1 MCFGGGGGG
10 GGSAPDNSMNAPG
23 TQEAINAARDAAT
36 AAEQAKTGAR
46 STFNDQLAAAIAGAG
61 GTGSNYFKARGL
73 NPGDTGDINQIIQSI
88 TRQVPDLDTNPAQ
101 YFSDDA
107 FASGVDKL
115 QTANR
120 QGQTAKVNTMF
131 APGFENNLIPQSAAD
146 PILASI
152 LGDQQK
158 TAQTTLDFNK
168 ARGLLNDAG
177 YTAANTA
184 LGQQGSAGRATLA
197 GIGNSVLG
205 VDRSHLTDIRGQA
218 GDAASSYNFG
228 QPEPDFSSYYGRAQ
242 STAASDLSN
251 LEGSIRGAV
260 GNTNLFDPATALQKG
275 GIMQGPINLTT
286 AVPGTGAGGPIQKPA
301 TDPSRSLGNT
311 GAF

>member
-1 MCFGGGGGG
+1 MCGGG
-10 GGSAPDNSMNAPG
+10 GGSQTYDPTYQQNIQRDIDNRNA
-23 TQEAINAARDAAT
+23 QQARDAQTASDTAAAT
-36 AAEQAKTGAR
+36 ART
-46 STFNDQLAAAIAGAG
+46 TFNDSLTNAITGAG
-61 GTGSNYFKARGL
+61 GTGANYFKARGL
-73 NPGDTGDINQIIQSI
+73 DPNDTGDINQIIAGIQ
-88 TRQVPDLDTNPAQ
+88 RQVPDLDPNPAQ

-107 FASGVDKL
+107 FASGVDKI

-120 QGQTAKVNTMF
+120 TGMNAKVNSLF
-131 APGFENNLIPQSAAD
+131 APGFENMLIPDSSAD
-146 PILASI
+146 PILSSI

-158 TAQTTLDFNK
+158 TAQTTVDFNK
-168 ARGLLNDAG
+168 ARGLLNDSG

-184 LGQQGSAGRATLA
+184 LGQQGSAGKATLA

-205 VDRSHLTDIRGQA
+205 VDRGHLTDIRGQA
-218 GDAASSYNFG
+218 GDAASSYSFG
-228 QPEPDFSSYYGRAQ
+228 QPEPDFQSYYNRAQ
-242 STAASDLSN
+242 TTAASDLGN

-286 AVPGTGAGGPIQKPA
+286 AAPGSGGPAPKVPV
-301 TDPSRSLGNT
+301 DPSRSLGST

>member
-1 MCFGGGGGG
+1 MCGGGG
-10 GGSAPDNSMNAPG
+10 GGSGNAPDNSANAPG

-36 AAEQAKTGAR
+36 DAENKKAGAR
-46 STFNDQLAAAIAGAG
+46 TSFNDQLAAAIAGAG

-73 NPGDTGDINQIIQSI
+73 DPNDTGDINQIIQSI

-120 QGQTAKVNTMF
+120 TGMNAKVNSIF
-131 APGFENNLIPQSAAD
+131 APGFENVLIPDTADD
-146 PILASI
+146 PILNSI

-158 TAQTTLDFNK
+158 TAQTTVDFNK
-168 ARGLLNDAG
+168 ARGLLNDSG

-184 LGQQGSAGRATLA
+184 LGQQGSAGKATLA

-205 VDRSHLTDIRGQA
+205 VDRGHLTDIRGQA
-218 GDAASSYNFG
+218 GDAASSYSFG

-242 STAASDLSN
+242 NTAASDLGN

-286 AVPGTGAGGPIQKPA
+286 AAPGTGGPVAKPIV
-301 TDPSRSLGNT
+301 DPSRSLGST

>member
-1 MCFGGGGGG
+1 MCGGG
-10 GGSAPDNSMNAPG
+10 GGSSNNAPDNSANAPG

-36 AAEQAKTGAR
+36 AAQQASDNQRTKFTNDLTNAITGA
-46 STFNDQLAAAIAGAG
+46 GA
-61 GTGSNYFKARGL
+61 TGSNYFQARGL
-73 NPGDTGDINQIIQSI
+73 DPNDSGDINQIIAGIQ
-88 TRQVPDLDTNPAQ
+88 RQVPDLDPNPAQ

-107 FASGVDKL
+107 FASGVDKI

-120 QGQTAKVNTMF
+120 QGLNAKLGTVF
-131 APGFENNLIPQSAAD
+131 APGFENTLIPDSSDDA
-146 PILASI
+146 ILNSI

-158 TAQTTLDFNK
+158 TAQTTVDFNK
-168 ARGLLNDAG
+168 ARGLLNDQG
-177 YTAANTA
+177 YTAAEDA
-184 LGQQGSAGRATLA
+184 LNQQGSAGKATLT

-205 VDRSHLTDIRGQA
+205 VDRGHLTDIRGQA
-218 GDAASSYNFG
+218 GDAASNYSFG

-286 AVPGTGAGGPIQKPA
+286 AAPGSGGPAPKQA
-301 TDPSRSLGNT
+301 VDPSRSLGST

>member
-1 MCFGGGGGG
+1 MCGGGGGG
-10 GGSAPDNSMNAPG
+10 GGDVPDNSANAPG

-36 AAEQAKTGAR
+36 DAENKKTLAR
-46 STFNDQLAAAIAGAG
+46 TTFNDQLAAAIAGAG
-61 GTGSNYFKARGL
+61 GTGANYFKARGL
-73 NPGDTGDINQIIQSI
+73 NPGDTGDINQIINGI
-88 TRQVPDLDTNPAQ
+88 TRQVPDLDPNPAQ
-101 YFSDDA
+101 YFSDNN
-107 FASGVDKL
+107 FATGVDRI

-120 QGQTAKVNTMF
+120 QGYNAKVGTMF
-131 APGFENNLIPQSAAD
+131 APGFEHTLIPDSAAD

-158 TAQTTLDFNK
+158 TAQTTVDFNK

-177 YTAANTA
+177 YTAANTT

-205 VDRSHLTDIRGQA
+205 VDRGHLSDIRGEA
-218 GDAASSYNFG
+218 GNAASGYSFG
-228 QPEPDFSSYYGRAQ
+228 QPEPDFSGYWNRANT
-242 STAASDLSN
+242 TAASDLSN

-286 AVPGTGAGGPIQKPA
+286 AAPGTGMGGPGPKVPV
-301 TDPSRSLGNT
+301 DPSRSLGNT